1 MHRRK
6 FFQAAGSAL
15 ALAPAALAQSSASTA
30 STPPRKATMRIGTQ
44 HSDQDDVLTVMSSLG
59 VKNICSTE
67 ISPSLDEKWS
77 VEGLTRLRER
87 VEKHGITLD
96 MVPLP
101 LPSAYISAA
110 EMGAIMLGQSPLRDR
125 QIEQIQQMIRNC
137 AKAGIPAVKY
147 NMSILGVV
155 RIGRTP
161 GRGES
166 TYSTWNY
173 DKAVAQLTDKDELT
187 EAGPVSADA
196 YWERIDYFLQ
206 RVVPV
211 ATEEKVRMACHPHD
225 PGMPEPQGFRGI
237 HTVLGSPD
245 GLKKFV
251 AMHESPY
258 HGLNFC
264 QGTVSEML
272 KDPNKEIH
280 DVIRYFGT
288 RKKIFQR
295 ALPKHSR
302 RLRRFRR
309 DVPRCRQ
316 RQHDR
321 RHQDLSGSR
330 LSLHADAGSRPD
342 DPRRQRRRPGV
353 CIRLRLHPG
362 PHTDA
367 GLAVARE
374 VSTSTCYRSL
384 TVAALYEVLWA
395 FSYPC

>member
-6 FFQAAGSAL
+6 FFQTAGGAL
-15 ALAPAALAQSSASTA
+15 AFAPAALAQQSAASPSASA
-30 STPPRKATMRIGTQ
+30 TPPRKATMRIGTQ
-44 HSDQDDVLTVMSSLG
+44 HSDKDDVLTVMSSFG
-59 VKNICSTE
+59 IKNICSAD

-87 VEKHGITLD
+87 VEKHGISLD
-96 MVPLP
+96 MVPIP

-110 EMGAIMLGQSPLRDR
+110 QMGAIMLGQSPLRDR

-137 AKAGIPAVKY
+137 AKAGIPAIKY

-155 RIGRTP
+155 RTGRTP

-166 TYSTWNY
+166 SYSTWNY
-173 DKAVAQLTDKDELT
+173 EKAVAALTDKDRLT

-196 YWERIDYFLQ
+196 YWERIDYFLE

-225 PGMPEPQGFRGI
+225 PGMPEPQGFRGV

-280 DVIRYFGT
+280 DIIRYFGT
-288 RKKIFQR
+288 RKKIFNV
-295 ALPKHSR
+295 H
-302 RLRRFRR
+302 FRNIR
-309 DVPRCRQ
+309 GGFGDFQETFP
-316 RQHDR
+316 
-321 RHQDLSGSR
+321 
-330 LSLHADAGSRPD
+330 DAGSVNMIDAIRTYQEVGYPYMLMPD
-342 DPRRQRRRPGV
+342 HVPQIPG
-353 CIRLRLHPG
+353 
-362 PHTDA
+362 DA
-367 GLAVARE
+367 GGAQAFAFAFG
-374 VSTSTCYRSL
+374 YIQ
-384 TVAALYEVLWA
+384 ALIQMLG
-395 FSYPC
+395 